1 MDDFKRRRHSRVKGP
16 EAEGLTLSLLSP
28 LSLQETSSSDSR
40 KEEHGEEE
48 ASTSSNFLFSIP
60 LMARRIC
67 TWNERQQRGHTLFN
81 IQFRAFIILNTLN

>member
-1 MDDFKRRRHSRVKGP
+1 MDEFKRHGHSRVKGP

-67 TWNERQQRGHTLFN
+67 TWNRKTAEGPH
-81 IQFRAFIILNTLN
+81 II

>member
-1 MDDFKRRRHSRVKGP
+1 MKKDSGGKKRGRHSRVKGP

-60 LMARRIC
+60 LMAAASAPE
-67 TWNERQQRGHTLFN
+67 T
-81 IQFRAFIILNTLN
+81 

>member
-1 MDDFKRRRHSRVKGP
+1 MNQMGEKKQKKREVGGGRYSRVNGP

-60 LMARRIC
+60 LMARRIS
-67 TWNERQQRGHTLFN
+67 T
-81 IQFRAFIILNTLN
+81 